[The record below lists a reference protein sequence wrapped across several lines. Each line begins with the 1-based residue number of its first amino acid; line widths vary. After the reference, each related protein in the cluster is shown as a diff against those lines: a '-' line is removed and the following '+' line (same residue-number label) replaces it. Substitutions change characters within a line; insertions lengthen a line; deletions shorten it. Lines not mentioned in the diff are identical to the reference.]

1 MSRPLDETV
10 TEFLDRRPTAHDED
24 EDDDELFREL
34 EEDPGPAALR
44 EKRAQEIA
52 DALKTVKQ
60 QRADGAG
67 TYLDVPD
74 EETIMRIITNTP
86 NAVVHFYKSDFRR
99 CHILNSHLSYLAP
112 LHTECRFLKIDVL
125 KAPFLVEK
133 LGIRELPCL
142 VAYVDGKQT
151 LKMKGFGLVGNSDN
165 FRTVYLE
172 ELLLQQGAVFER
184 VKCTEDDGPGGGDER
199 GEREQRKGAIRDK
212 KREEDDDDDWD

>member
-10 TEFLDRRPTAHDED
+10 TELLDRRPTAHDED

-74 EETIMRIITNTP
+74 EETIMRIIT
-86 NAVVHFYKSDFRR
+86 
-99 CHILNSHLSYLAP
+99 
-112 LHTECRFLKIDVL
+112 
-125 KAPFLVEK
+125 
-133 LGIRELPCL
+133 
-142 VAYVDGKQT
+142 
-151 LKMKGFGLVGNSDN
+151 
-165 FRTVYLE
+165 
-172 ELLLQQGAVFER
+172 
-184 VKCTEDDGPGGGDER
+184 
-199 GEREQRKGAIRDK
+199 
-212 KREEDDDDDWD
+212 